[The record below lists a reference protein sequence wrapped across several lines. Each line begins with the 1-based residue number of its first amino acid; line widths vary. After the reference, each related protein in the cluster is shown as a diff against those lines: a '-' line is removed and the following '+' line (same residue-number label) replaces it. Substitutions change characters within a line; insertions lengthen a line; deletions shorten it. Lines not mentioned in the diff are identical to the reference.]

1 MTDKEVERGD
11 ILIADVPRFS
21 KVFNRQAGHHLESLM
36 FLDPNGGPEIAR
48 YEEVKYPQYEKFTE
62 TQLSFFWRPEEVDLS
77 KDKNDFKNLPPEQ
90 QHIFTS
96 NLFRQI
102 VLDSVQGRG
111 VNLML
116 LPIAT
121 LPELEVW
128 IETWGTNETIHSR
141 AYTHI
146 IKNIYNDPS
155 AVFDKITSIPEILDC
170 AAEVSKYYDELHKW
184 TCIRD
189 AVKLKLLPESKYNPY
204 EHKKAIWLCINSIN
218 ILEGIR
224 FYVSFACSWNF
235 AEQKLMEGNAKEI
248 KLICRDE
255 NLHLGSTQYTL
266 RTLPKDD
273 SDYAQIEVES
283 KPEVKR
289 MFMKAIQQEKD
300 WAKYLFNDGSMIG
313 LSEEILGQYIDF
325 IASRRMRTVGIDVD
339 FDHPTSDPLPWT
351 KSWISGAEVQVAPQ
365 EAEISSYLISDIKQ
379 DVDDG
384 VLNNLS
390 L

>member
-1 MTDKEVERGD
+1 MTESNKN
-11 ILIADVPRFS
+11 S
-21 KVFNRQAGHHLESLM
+21 KVFNRDATNHMEALM
-36 FLDPNGGPEIAR
+36 FFDPNGGPEIAR
-48 YEEVKYPQYEKFTE
+48 YEEVRYPQLEKFTE
-62 TQLSFFWRPEEVDLS
+62 TQLSFFWRPQEIDLS
-77 KDKNDFKNLPPEQ
+77 KDKSDFNGLPLEQ

-102 VLDSVQGRG
+102 LLDSVQGRG

-116 LPIAT
+116 LPLAS
-121 LPELEVW
+121 LPEVEVW

-146 IKNIYNDPS
+146 IKNVYANPS
-155 AVFDKITSIPEILDC
+155 EVFDNITTIPEILDC
-170 AAEVSKYYDELHKW
+170 AADVSEYYDNLHKW
-184 TCIRD
+184 TVMRD
-189 AVKLKLLPESKYNPY
+189 AVRLKLLPPNQYSEYA
-204 EHKKAIWLCINSIN
+204 HKKAFWLCLNSIN

-235 AEQKLMEGNAKEI
+235 AEQKKMEGNAKEI

-255 NLHLGSTQYTL
+255 NLHLGSTQYLL

-273 SDYAQIEVES
+273 PIYAQIEAET
-283 KPEVKR
+283 KDEVQW
-289 MFMKAIQQEKD
+289 MFIKAIQQEKD
-300 WAKYLFNDGSMIG
+300 WAKYLFKDGSMIG
-313 LSEEILGQYIDF
+313 LSYDILAQYVDF
-325 IASRRMRTVGIDVD
+325 IASRRMRAVNVDVD

-365 EAEISSYLISDIKQ
+365 QAQISSYLISDITQ
-379 DVDDG
+379 DVDGD
-384 VLNNLS
+384 VLKNLS